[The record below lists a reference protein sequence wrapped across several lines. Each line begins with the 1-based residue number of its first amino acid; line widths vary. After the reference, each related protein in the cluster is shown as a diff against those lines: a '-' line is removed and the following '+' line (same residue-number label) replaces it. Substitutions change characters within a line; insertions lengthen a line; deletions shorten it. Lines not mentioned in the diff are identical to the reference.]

1 MGLGRASDLALGL
14 VAMKVRLPASARPA
28 LLLLLMP
35 VAACSSVGAI
45 AGAVAGASTG
55 AATVNPFVGYG
66 VAVGV
71 NAGVNALQQYIARVR
86 QNAEQDEIAVAVGQM
101 DVGETRS
108 WKIVHDIPMFD
119 DEYGEIKVTRLID
132 TPLTQC
138 KEVLF
143 TVAEGSAPKL
153 RRTLYTTD
161 ACHNTRGWKWAQAEP
176 ATERWG
182 YFQHISH

>member
-1 MGLGRASDLALGL
+1 MGFGRASDLALGFITMR
-14 VAMKVRLPASARPA
+14 ASLPASARPG

-35 VAACSSVGAI
+35 IAACSSVGAI
-45 AGAVAGASTG
+45 AGAAAGASTG

-71 NAGVNALQQYIARVR
+71 NAGVDALQQYIARVR

-101 DVGETRS
+101 GVGETRS
-108 WKIVHDIPMFD
+108 WKIVHDIPLFD
-119 DEYGEIKVTRLID
+119 DQHGEVKVTRLID
-132 TPLTQC
+132 TPLAQC

-143 TVAEGSAPKL
+143 TVDEGSAPKL
-153 RRTLYTTD
+153 RRSLYTTD
-161 ACHNTRGWKWAQAEP
+161 ACRNTRGWKWAQAEP

>member
-1 MGLGRASDLALGL
+1 M
-14 VAMKVRLPASARPA
+14 

-35 VAACSSVGAI
+35 ITACSSVGAI
-45 AGAVAGASTG
+45 AGATAGASLG
-55 AATVNPFVGYG
+55 AATVNPIVGYG

-71 NAGVNALQQYIARVR
+71 KAGVDALQQYVARVR
-86 QNAEQDEIAVAVGQM
+86 QNAEQDEIVVAVGQM
-101 DVGETRS
+101 DVGEMRS

-119 DEYGEIKVTRLID
+119 DEHGQMQVVRTID

-143 TVAEGSAPKL
+143 TVDEGSGSKL
-153 RRTLYTTD
+153 RRALYTTD
-161 ACHNTRGWKWAQAEP
+161 ACRNTRGWKWAQAEP

-182 YFQHISH
+182 YFQHIGH